1 MVDLKSDE
9 NTFRIHPEDEPKYNR
24 PEITGIGL
32 MEQIE
37 DKYKINA
44 PTKESLLNQIED
56 YENSLNAFKEY
67 NQSRENYI
75 QLMDTFLNRKQKRKL
90 SRYKG
95 FKSFTDRIYGK

>member
-1 MVDLKSDE
+1 MKE
-9 NTFRIHPEDEPKYNR
+9 NN
-24 PEITGIGL
+24 
-32 MEQIE
+32 
-37 DKYKINA
+37 
-44 PTKESLLNQIED
+44 
-56 YENSLNAFKEY
+56 LNAFKEY